1 MVLTGMIETAK
12 QMGMSRNDFLAMLM
26 TLWAD

>member
-1 MVLTGMIETAK
+1 MIETAK
-12 QMGMSRNDFLAMLM
+12 QMGMSRDDFLAMLM

>member
-1 MVLTGMIETAK
+1 MIETAK

-26 TLWAD
+26 TLWTD